1 VLILGKEKESVHDK
15 RNDKKVWEL
24 EKQVRESKNRS
35 ETLKGEIERL
45 SMLHLDLCKCVNVNL
60 ILGKFR

>member
-1 VLILGKEKESVHDK
+1 MLVLGKEKESVHDK

-45 SMLHLDLCKCVNVNL
+45 SMLHLDL
-60 ILGKFR
+60 

>member
-1 VLILGKEKESVHDK
+1 VLVLGKEKESVHDK

-45 SMLHLDLCKCVNVNL
+45 SMLHSFGHVNVNL